1 MPQFIMI
8 QAYLD
13 LGLGTDTWSDEDFI
27 GRVSRVNRRVNTIES
42 PIQTIKKCLIHYKME
57 WEKACAT
64 WAPGSS
70 KMLPSLWRANRASRA
85 CWWEAK
91 EGILGNSMGPQRV
104 TYQNVRYSTNRA
116 LFVNSSTFY
125 HVHFFLITWGSRYV
139 SIHLMNES
147 YLGSIGNPLFP
158 SIPHGFRSRHRPRA
172 GSKSHCR
179 GAVRRGRE
187 TKRGDQTR

>member
-1 MPQFIMI
+1 MRYQLEQNASYILNPHSQKLRSRDANWLQTLMVQVDMPQFIMI
-8 QAYLD
+8 QTYLD

-70 KMLPSLWRANRASRA
+70 KMLPSLWLANRASRA
-85 CWWEAK
+85 CWWQAK

-104 TYQNVRYSTNRA
+104 TYQDVRYSTNRA
-116 LFVNSSTFY
+116 LFVNSNTFY
-125 HVHFFLITWGSRYV
+125 HVHFFD
-139 SIHLMNES
+139 HLR
-147 YLGSIGNPLFP
+147 I
-158 SIPHGFRSRHRPRA
+158 
-172 GSKSHCR
+172 K
-179 GAVRRGRE
+179 V
-187 TKRGDQTR
+187 

>member
-8 QAYLD
+8 QTYLD

-70 KMLPSLWRANRASRA
+70 KMLPSLWLANRASRA
-85 CWWEAK
+85 CWWQAK

-104 TYQNVRYSTNRA
+104 TYQDVRYSTNRA
-116 LFVNSSTFY
+116 LFVNSNNFY
-125 HVHFFLITWGSRYV
+125 HVHFFWSLEDQGIIIVIIIVIIIYICVCV
-139 SIHLMNES
+139 SIFKGCPCCPSPNLRCTFDQATDPTRWLET
-147 YLGSIGNPLFP
+147 IGKP
-158 SIPHGFRSRHRPRA
+158 
-172 GSKSHCR
+172 
-179 GAVRRGRE
+179 
-187 TKRGDQTR
+187 

>member
-8 QAYLD
+8 QTYLD

-85 CWWEAK
+85 CWWQAK

-104 TYQNVRYSTNRA
+104 TYQDVRYSTNRA
-116 LFVNSSTFY
+116 LFVNSNTFY
-125 HVHFFLITWGSRYV
+125 HVHFFWSLEDQGIIIVIIIVIIIYIYIYVCVCV
-139 SIHLMNES
+139 SIFKGCPCCPSPNLHCTFDQATDPTRWLET
-147 YLGSIGNPLFP
+147 IGKP
-158 SIPHGFRSRHRPRA
+158 
-172 GSKSHCR
+172 
-179 GAVRRGRE
+179 
-187 TKRGDQTR
+187 